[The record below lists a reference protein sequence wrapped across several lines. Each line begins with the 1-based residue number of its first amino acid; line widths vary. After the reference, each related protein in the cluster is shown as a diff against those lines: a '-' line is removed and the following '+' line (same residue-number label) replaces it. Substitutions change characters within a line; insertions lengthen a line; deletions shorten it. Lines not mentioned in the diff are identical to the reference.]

1 MNSRRGREGSL
12 QTISPPGASMQ
23 RKGALLC
30 ALLVCTALG
39 GDDSQPGEKAHV
51 ETIRESA
58 PTASAVD
65 ILFVGDGYTKQHLGP
80 SGKYLTDVRRY
91 TKRLFEE
98 IPFSWYADKFNVRA
112 ALVESKDRG
121 ARSAPQDTSVDTAL
135 RSTFDSVNGRLLVF
149 ENESLLARIVRDAG
163 PTDIVFVMVNTERYG
178 GAGTAL
184 SLVKVRGRDLPA
196 PTFAAQ
202 DTTSFLI
209 AIHELG
215 HSFANLADEYVDTSL
230 HTLYPL
236 PDEGDLLE
244 RNVTLG
250 KLLDMKDRAG
260 LKATLKW
267 SHFLDLPNAERH
279 PFAHQGGYYRE
290 KGVFRPW
297 PRCRMRDHEDPFC
310 PICCEDVTRAI
321 FDTCGEPFDDAAY
334 HAAHPLPK
342 R

>member
-1 MNSRRGREGSL
+1 MDSRREREGS
-12 QTISPPGASMQ
+12 TRSISPRSPSLL

-30 ALLVCTALG
+30 ALLVCTAL
-39 GDDSQPGEKAHV
+39 DDDDAKSSPKTRIES
-51 ETIRESA
+51 IRESA
-58 PTASAVD
+58 PPATAVD
-65 ILFVGDGYTKQHLGP
+65 ILFVGDGYTQQHLGP
-80 SGKYLTDVRRY
+80 TAKYLSDVRRY
-91 TKRLFEE
+91 TKQLFEE

-112 ALVESKDRG
+112 ALLESKDRG
-121 ARSAPQDTSVDTAL
+121 ARSAPEDTSVDTAL
-135 RSTFDSVNGRLLVF
+135 RSTFDSVNGRLLTF
-149 ENESLLARIVRDAG
+149 ENDARLAEIVRAAG

-178 GAGTAL
+178 GAGTVL
-184 SLVKVRGRDLPA
+184 SRVKVRGRNLPA

-230 HTLYPL
+230 HARYPL

-310 PICCEDVTRAI
+310 PICCEDMSRAI
-321 FDTCGEPFDDAAY
+321 FDACGEPFDDPAY
-334 HAAHPLPK
+334 HRAHPLPK